1 MIRFRPILD
10 KIVNSDLA
18 QSLGD
23 QLQGLNAL
31 RSIYNTLA
39 NIDTEGLERYIRI
52 SNAIMEPTVGL
63 TYIRQRTAF
72 IIKKF

>member
-1 MIRFRPILD
+1 
-10 KIVNSDLA
+10 VNSDLA

-52 SNAIMEPTVGL
+52 SNAIMEADGGFDLYQTEDGVHYQEILNDG
-63 TYIRQRTAF
+63 
-72 IIKKF
+72 